1 MNAGLGNIKT
11 LKAHLLAEALRED
24 TAYDSQLL
32 LIGLGT
38 AAAFEGY
45 CDRKFAWAEDDTF
58 TCSADR
64 TFVYLPRYPV
74 TAITTVELKTA
85 LTWETQTGLI
95 QSWNDYTGHVYWG
108 GEAGPDYAQLRFT
121 FTGGYWFDTT
131 ADDSGV
137 MPDDATALPS
147 DLKLAWVMQCRQAW
161 QSVDKLGV
169 DILKTGSSSQFV
181 TGSLSNLDLIPDVK
195 NILDGYRRF
204 QML

>member
-1 MNAGLGNIKT
+1 MNAGLGNLKT
-11 LKAHLLAEALRED
+11 LKTHLLAEALRED

-85 LTWETQTGLI
+85 LTWETQSNLI

-147 DLKLAWVMQCRQAW
+147 DLKLAWIMHCQRIW
-161 QSVDKLGV
+161 QNKDKLGMQ
-169 DILKTGSSSQFV
+169 IIETGQKVALV
-181 TGSLSNLDLIPDVK
+181 TEMSEDVK
-195 NILDGYRRF
+195 SILDGYRRF

>member
-1 MNAGLGNIKT
+1 MNAGLGNLKT

-147 DLKLAWVMQCRQAW
+147 DLKLAWIMHCQRIW
-161 QSVDKLGV
+161 QNKDKLGMQ
-169 DILKTGSSSQFV
+169 IIETGQKVALV
-181 TGSLSNLDLIPDVK
+181 TEMSEDVK
-195 NILDGYRRF
+195 SILDGYRRF